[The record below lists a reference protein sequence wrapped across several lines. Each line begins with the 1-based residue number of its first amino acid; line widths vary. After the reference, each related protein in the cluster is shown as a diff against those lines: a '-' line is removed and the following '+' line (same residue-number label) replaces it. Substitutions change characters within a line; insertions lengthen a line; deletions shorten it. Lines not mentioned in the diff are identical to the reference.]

1 MGWGGVGGSWR
12 TDGDGM
18 ETGWRRDGDGMET
31 GWGVGGREV
40 VGRWAGGGA
49 KVGTVDREITQA
61 LIARS
66 GLALIVRSH

>member
-1 MGWGGVGGSWR
+1 MGKGG
-12 TDGDGM
+12 DGDGM

-49 KVGTVDREITQA
+49 KVGTVGREITQA